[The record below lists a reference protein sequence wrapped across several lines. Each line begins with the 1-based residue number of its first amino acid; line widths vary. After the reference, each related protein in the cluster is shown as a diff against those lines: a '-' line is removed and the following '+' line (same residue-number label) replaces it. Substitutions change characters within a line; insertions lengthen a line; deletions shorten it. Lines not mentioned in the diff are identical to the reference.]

1 LKVLTKGSIVAGKY
15 RILEETGRGGMGIVY
30 KAEDIKLKRPIALK
44 FLPPQLTLDPDA
56 RERFVQEARA
66 ASALD
71 HPNICNIHEIEETE
85 DGRMYIAMAFYE
97 GESLRGKI
105 KREPLELSEALDI
118 AVQVAQGMAKAHQKG
133 IVHRD
138 IKPANIL
145 ITNDGAVKIVDF
157 GLAKLAGQLRLTRE
171 GTTLGTIAYMSPEQA
186 RGGAVDERTDIWSL
200 SVVLY
205 EMLSGH
211 LPFKGDYEQTMIH
224 SILNHEPEPIT
235 KVRKDLPSGLG
246 PVIGKA
252 LQKSPADRYQS
263 MDELLEDLKAIAEGL
278 KPIRAKA
285 DLFRGRIL
293 GIKKIYAF
301 PGLAVLVALVALA
314 IIFLFPKRGQG
325 FDSIAVL
332 PLENLSGDPQQDYF
346 SDGIHSEL
354 IMELSRIHS
363 IKVINKTSTM
373 VYKDT
378 KKKISEIAGELGV
391 SVLVDGA
398 VRYAGNRVRI
408 TVELIDG
415 RNDRNL
421 WAGNFDGE
429 NRDTLTLQSEAAL
442 AIAKQIQA
450 ALTPA
455 ETAVLTRKRPINPD
469 AFELYLK
476 GKSII
481 DNAGTKMVDTSMEF
495 QNSIR
500 YFGQALKIDPAFA
513 PVYSGMALAYDYYG
527 SFIGSSREMYSKAK
541 EAALK
546 ALSLD
551 DSLPDAHLVLA
562 DLIFLTFPIDFESG
576 IREFQRLLSLFPN
589 HAIAH
594 AWYAIDSISRVGKE
608 EAIRH
613 AERALLLDPLN
624 YTVGEVVELVYYQAR
639 EDDKALKLA
648 RDLTNANPKKGAAHA
663 NLAFYSIFK
672 GLFNE
677 AWAEYHAAM
686 ELGASPNPFIP
697 IHIAFYSGEKAK
709 AKDLLDAYLR
719 TTDEKS
725 VYADWV
731 AAVYALLQDNDRAF
745 EWLEKAYDRGSNSL
759 GNINV
764 ERMFDSIHADPR
776 YERYLKKL
784 GLDKYPQKK

>member
-1 LKVLTKGSIVAGKY
+1 
-15 RILEETGRGGMGIVY
+15 
-30 KAEDIKLKRPIALK
+30 
-44 FLPPQLTLDPDA
+44 
-56 RERFVQEARA
+56 
-66 ASALD
+66 
-71 HPNICNIHEIEETE
+71 
-85 DGRMYIAMAFYE
+85 
-97 GESLRGKI
+97 
-105 KREPLELSEALDI
+105 
-118 AVQVAQGMAKAHQKG
+118 
-133 IVHRD
+133 
-138 IKPANIL
+138 
-145 ITNDGAVKIVDF
+145 
-157 GLAKLAGQLRLTRE
+157 
-171 GTTLGTIAYMSPEQA
+171 
-186 RGGAVDERTDIWSL
+186 
-200 SVVLY
+200 
-205 EMLSGH
+205 
-211 LPFKGDYEQTMIH
+211 
-224 SILNHEPEPIT
+224 
-235 KVRKDLPSGLG
+235 
-246 PVIGKA
+246 
-252 LQKSPADRYQS
+252 
-263 MDELLEDLKAIAEGL
+263 
-278 KPIRAKA
+278 
-285 DLFRGRIL
+285 
-293 GIKKIYAF
+293 
-301 PGLAVLVALVALA
+301 
-314 IIFLFPKRGQG
+314 
-325 FDSIAVL
+325 
-332 PLENLSGDPQQDYF
+332 
-346 SDGIHSEL
+346 
-354 IMELSRIHS
+354 
-363 IKVINKTSTM
+363 M

-378 KKKISEIAGELGV
+378 KKKISEIAGDLGV

-415 RNDRNL
+415 RNGKNL

-429 NRDTLTLQSEAAL
+429 NHDTLTLQSEAAL

-455 ETAVLTRKRPINPD
+455 ETAALTRKRPINPD

-500 YFGQALKIDPAFA
+500 YFEQALKIDPAFA
-513 PVYSGMALAYDYYG
+513 PAYSGMALAYDYYG
-527 SFIGSSREMYSKAK
+527 SFIGSSKEMYSKTK

-562 DLIFLTFPIDFESG
+562 DLIFLTFPIDYKSG
-576 IREFQRLLSLFPN
+576 IREFQRFLSLFPN

-594 AWYAIDSISRVGKE
+594 AWYAIDNISRVGKE
-608 EAIRH
+608 EAVRH

-624 YTVGEVVELVYYQAR
+624 YTIGEVVTMVYYQAR

-648 RDLTNANPKKGAAHA
+648 RDLTNANPKKAAAHA

-764 ERMFDSIHADPR
+764 ERMFDSIRADPR

-784 GLDKYPQKK
+784 GLD